1 MNKIL
6 IKFQNRHFLWLVG
19 VICFLTYHI
28 PVAYF
33 TTYTDYV
40 PEWTLP
46 IFVFSTMI
54 PIWVHEF
61 LWRTSGF
68 ASDSYIVF
76 HDIHFEDKKWFKLPC
91 NPFYFFRKYLSWLFF
106 RPMFW
111 IMTSL
116 LISSLIYGYIVP
128 YIENELH
135 PFTPFYII
143 NSIWWLG
150 IIKDFVVFK
159 NDAKEGLITYRLPRD

>member
-1 MNKIL
+1 
-6 IKFQNRHFLWLVG
+6 
-19 VICFLTYHI
+19 
-28 PVAYF
+28 
-33 TTYTDYV
+33 
-40 PEWTLP
+40 
-46 IFVFSTMI
+46 
-54 PIWVHEF
+54 
-61 LWRTSGF
+61 
-68 ASDSYIVF
+68 
-76 HDIHFEDKKWFKLPC
+76 
-91 NPFYFFRKYLSWLFF
+91 
-106 RPMFW
+106 
-111 IMTSL
+111 MTSL